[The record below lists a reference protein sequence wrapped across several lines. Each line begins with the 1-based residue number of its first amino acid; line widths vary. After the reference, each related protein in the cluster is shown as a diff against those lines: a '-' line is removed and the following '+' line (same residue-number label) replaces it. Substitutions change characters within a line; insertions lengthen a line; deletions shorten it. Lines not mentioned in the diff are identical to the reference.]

1 MGSDDLNWAST
12 QDADSFDEDLRAI
25 AAAPNVHPPRPTR
38 ELEAGTLVADTF
50 RVERKL
56 GEGGM
61 GVVYLVHDVKLER
74 PVALKLQRKESGQS
88 TLRMARE
95 ARAMARLSHPNV
107 VPIHEVGQHEGQLFI
122 AMEYIPG
129 GTVRQWLETPRSW
142 REIVDLFLQAG
153 HGLAAAH
160 AIELVHRDFKPDNV
174 MVGEHGRARVADFG
188 LARTIVTKQD
198 DGDAEHNARSSAVS
212 NDRRSV
218 TGLESRPGSSSSSER
233 ASILSNKLT
242 QTGAAVGTMA
252 YMAPEQWGGAELDA
266 RADQFSFCV
275 ALFEALCGVRPFAG
289 RSAGPLLYN
298 IQSGQIRDP
307 LPGRRVPRRIL
318 KILRRGLA
326 PDSESRFPSMLVLLR
341 KLDRQPVSRR
351 RVAVSLVALGVA
363 TVVGAAVSTEEAVD
377 PCEAGVAEMRSLWT
391 PAIENELQDAA
402 EATGK
407 PHAVDALDRAL
418 RPLSSYADQWANA
431 YKSACESTHVRKEQ
445 TQSTF
450 ELVAA
455 CLAERRQAFEG
466 VVGELRSGELAKLES
481 SVGAVTSLPY
491 LEPCTN
497 PSALGQLDPLPSDAE
512 ARGSLLKL
520 RAEIQALPE
529 QASDMDY
536 EDGIARA
543 QGLLDRAKAIGYR
556 PTIGRARLVIVG
568 VQTRARRIT
577 SDDQVR
583 KAFNDALASGDYHLA
598 ADAAARSVEF
608 YAPEDAPEAHRWGS
622 TGTTLLDKIGASK
635 SAYLR
640 LLRAEAVAYGMA
652 KDLEH
657 AEPVFRE
664 IIDSLTAEDPED
676 PKLARAYADLAV
688 TLANQGEF
696 EAAATSFEEAHA
708 RTIQAKGS
716 RHPDGAL
723 ALANVARIRLR
734 LGERRVAIGLFEEA
748 RARLAAAYGD
758 EYPEVA
764 RLDNDLADLYAGSGE
779 MNRAIALLEHAIKVM
794 RTTDGHRLPE
804 RFEAEVLYSQ
814 LLAETGRDSEAADAL
829 KVTIETIR
837 ELGMPARLSLALT
850 EGASQAHR
858 RGDHRAAIELGHEAN
873 EAWRQTESSSGRTTT
888 WLYVG
893 QAHLALEELEDAE
906 AAFRSVIESAA
917 GRKTAVQYSAQAV
930 LGIARVQQISGTID
944 PETLEL
950 VRGAITSAQG
960 GNPFARETA
969 DALREWLGQH
979 GQSVE
984 GPNEGR
990 QLKLGQESNL

>member
-12 QDADSFDEDLRAI
+12 EDADSFDEDLRAL
-25 AAAPNVHPPRPTR
+25 AAAPNVDLPRLTR
-38 ELEAGTLVADTF
+38 ELEAGALVADTF

-61 GVVYLVHDVKLER
+61 GVVYLVHDVELER
-74 PVALKLQRKESGQS
+74 PVALKLQRKESEQS

-95 ARAMARLSHPNV
+95 ARAMARVSHPNV
-107 VPIHEVGQHEGQLFI
+107 VPVHEVGQHDGQLFI

-142 REIVDLFLQAG
+142 REIVDLFVQAG

-174 MVGEHGRARVADFG
+174 LVGEDGRARVADFG
-188 LARTIVTKQD
+188 LARAIVPRQED
-198 DGDAEHNARSSAVS
+198 DSAEYTARLPEVSAGTRTAAGS
-212 NDRRSV
+212 
-218 TGLESRPGSSSSSER
+218 GAESRPEAASSSER
-233 ASILSNKLT
+233 ASLLSNKLT
-242 QTGAAVGTMA
+242 QTGAAVGTVA
-252 YMAPEQWGGAELDA
+252 YMAPEQWGGSKLDA

-275 ALFEALCGVRPFAG
+275 ALFEALYGVRPFAG

-298 IQSGQIRDP
+298 IQRGQIRDP
-307 LPGRRVPRRIL
+307 PPGRRVPRRIL

-326 PDSESRFPSMLVLLR
+326 AEPESRFSSMLILLR
-341 KLDRQPVSRR
+341 KLERQPISRS
-351 RVAVSLVALGVA
+351 RVVASVGALGVA
-363 TVVGAAVSTEEAVD
+363 TVVGTAMNTEDADE
-377 PCEAGVAEMRSLWT
+377 PCEAGVAEMHRLWT
-391 PAIENELQDAA
+391 PATEDELRRAA

-407 PHAVDALDRAL
+407 PYAVEALERSL
-418 RPLSSYADQWANA
+418 RPLSSYADRWTQA
-431 YKSACESTHVRKEQ
+431 YTVACESTHVRKEQ
-445 TQSTF
+445 TESTF

-455 CLAERRQAFEG
+455 CLAGRRQAFEG
-466 VVGELRSGELAKLES
+466 LVGELRSGELARLES
-481 SVGAVTSLPY
+481 SVGAATSLPA

-497 PSALGQLDPLPSDAE
+497 AAALGQLDPLPSDVE
-512 ARGSLLKL
+512 ARGSLLEL
-520 RAEIQALPE
+520 RAEIQAFPE

-543 QGLLDRAKAIGYR
+543 QDLLDRAKAIGYR
-556 PTIGRARLVIVG
+556 PTIGRARLAIVG
-568 VQTRARRIT
+568 VQTRASRIT

-608 YAPEDAPEAHRWGS
+608 YAPKDAAEAHQWGS
-622 TGTTLLDKIGASK
+622 TGITLLDKIGASK

-652 KDLEH
+652 QDFEH

-676 PKLARAYADLAV
+676 PKLATAYADLAV
-688 TLANQGEF
+688 TLAHRGEF

-708 RTIQAKGS
+708 RTIQAHGS

-723 ALANVARIRLR
+723 ALANVARIRLQM
-734 LGERRVAIGLFEEA
+734 GERHVAIGFFEEA

-779 MNRAIALLEHAIKVM
+779 VNRAIALLEHAIKVM
-794 RTTDGHRLPE
+794 RTTDGHRLPA

-814 LLAETGRDSEAADAL
+814 LLAETGRDSEAANAL
-829 KVTIETIR
+829 EFTITTIR
-837 ELGMPARLSLALT
+837 ELGMPIQLSLALT

-858 RGDHRAAIELGHEAN
+858 RGDHRAALEMGREAN
-873 EAWRQTESSSGRTTT
+873 EAWGQTESTSGRTTT

-893 QAHLALEELEDAE
+893 QAHLALEELDDAE
-906 AAFRSVIESAA
+906 SAFRSAIESAA
-917 GRKTAVQYSAQAV
+917 GRQTATAYAAQAV
-930 LGIARVQQISGTID
+930 LGIARVQDARGTID
-944 PETLEL
+944 PKTPEL
-950 VRGAITSAQG
+950 VRGAIA
-960 GNPFARETA
+960 
-969 DALREWLGQH
+969 
-979 GQSVE
+979 SVE
-984 GPNEGR
+984 GGSAASRVTAKALHEWLEQHGHSVD
-990 QLKLGQESNL
+990 E